1 MCRGRGAANSRHG
14 VGGGGGSREMEFHL
28 CPGRNETSPKALLT
42 RQREA
47 TVPLFVSGVR
57 TWVVGQRAWG
67 LAWVP
72 ELRGGTEP
80 RAQLLGPRPARA
92 ASSSASDTRFGSSRP
107 RRRPMT
113 LRVGCHGPSGPFSRQ
128 AVPLVPAN
136 ARRCSAARGARAPSP
151 AGRQSEGNV
160 PVWGHHA
167 RPLAHTPRT
176 PDRGPTCPAAAVT
189 TDARDCNRYCCARNR
204 DSEIYTFT
212 HEEELSISTELCCLR
227 RIVIMRGRSPPLWE
241 RSLLCCRRLGLK

>member
-1 MCRGRGAANSRHG
+1 
-14 VGGGGGSREMEFHL
+14 MEFHL

-72 ELRGGTEP
+72 ELQGETEP

-113 LRVGCHGPSGPFSRQ
+113 LRVGRHGPSGPFSRQ

-189 TDARDCNRYCCARNR
+189 TDARDCNRYRCARNR

-212 HEEELSISTELCCLR
+212 HEEELSISTELCCLGR
-227 RIVIMRGRSPPLWE
+227 LVIMRGRSPPLWE